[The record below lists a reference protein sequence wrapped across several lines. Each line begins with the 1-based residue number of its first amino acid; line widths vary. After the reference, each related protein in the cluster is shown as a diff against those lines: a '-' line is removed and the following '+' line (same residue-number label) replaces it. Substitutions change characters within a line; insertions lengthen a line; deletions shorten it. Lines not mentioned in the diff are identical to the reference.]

1 MKFLNVA
8 TLGLSACYA
17 LWALTPLLSRS
28 LPNWAIMGVV
38 IAWFICA
45 SLSVP
50 NLGAIRVP
58 RLLITIVCYVLLLS
72 VYFLS
77 ATTRVAVGN
86 FEMNVIYY
94 FPICIY
100 LFLAHKSRLRQLE
113 YFVYFCVGVAT
124 LTSLSNVMILHQDPL
139 ASKYFTGGLPGAV
152 IQYQNT
158 NLGSVPWVMSTT
170 VLIPVIFGLRS
181 RVKSR
186 FARAVFFASAL
197 LNGAFVVYAASSTST
212 WILAILVGG
221 LLLWGLRRKPW
232 LAFVYIV
239 LAVIGLMTVSLS
251 ADDWGRSLG
260 SWGVYSARLT
270 EISQYI
276 ADPLKGQGSLPARMD
291 DMAISF
297 NSFLASPIL
306 GVGMMYGLDPTAI
319 GIGQHS
325 QVVDDLGRYGLV
337 GGGLLGA
344 IYLQLART
352 TLAPVPAG
360 GRSYCVL
367 GLGGALLLSLF
378 NPTVSASFG
387 LVLFLLI
394 PGCGL
399 LQSQSRNEEPG

>member
-1 MKFLNVA
+1 MKFMNVA
-8 TLGLSACYA
+8 TLGLSGCYA

-50 NLGAIRVP
+50 NLRAIRVP
-58 RLLITIVCYVLLLS
+58 RLLIMIVCYVLLLS

-77 ATTRVAVGN
+77 TTTQAGSGN
-86 FEMNVIYY
+86 FLLNVVYF

-100 LFLAHKSRLRQLE
+100 LFLENKSRLRQLE
-113 YFVYFCVGVAT
+113 YFAYFCVGVAT
-124 LTSLSNVMILHQDPL
+124 LTSLSNVMILQKDPA
-139 ASKYFTGGLPGAV
+139 ASKYLTGSV
-152 IQYQNT
+152 ESTVVQYQNT
-158 NLGSVPWVMSTT
+158 NLASVKWVMSTA
-170 VLIPVIFGLRS
+170 VLIPVIFGLRR

-186 FARAVFFASAL
+186 LARAVLYASAL

-232 LAFVYIV
+232 LVFVYIV
-239 LAVIGLMTVSLS
+239 VAGIGLMGVSLS
-251 ADDWGRSLG
+251 ADNWGRLLG
-260 SWGVYSARLT
+260 SWDLYSARLT

-276 ADPLKGQGSLPARMD
+276 ANPLNAQGSLPARMD
-291 DMAISF
+291 DMGISF

-306 GVGMMYGLDPTAI
+306 GVGMVYGLDPTAT
-319 GIGQHS
+319 GIGMHS

-352 TLAPVPAG
+352 TLAHVPAA
-360 GRSYCVL
+360 GRSYCLL
-367 GLGGALLLSLF
+367 GLGGALLLSVF

-399 LQSQSRNEEPG
+399 LQTQSRSEVPR